1 MGKWCGKIGNAL
13 TSEIRPG
20 VWDGDDSII
29 ERPYFGEEVK
39 AARRFEKSGNGN
51 DNLNVSLELSVIADP
66 FANQNFQSMKYITFM
81 GSKWEITNVELQYPR
96 MILTI
101 GGIYNGPEPSET
113 A

>member
-1 MGKWCGKIGNAL
+1 MGKWCGKIGYAL

-20 VWDGDDSII
+20 VWDDSII
-29 ERPYFGEEVK
+29 ERQYFGEEVK
-39 AARRFEKSGNGN
+39 TARRFEKSGNVN

-81 GSKWEITNVELQYPR
+81 ESKWEITNVELQYPR

-101 GGIYNGPEPSET
+101 GGIYNGPEPEPSET

>member
-1 MGKWCGKIGNAL
+1 MAKFYGSIGYAE
-13 TSEIRPG
+13 TVETKPG
-20 VWDGDDSII
+20 VWTEQITERKYYGDIT
-29 ERPYFGEEVK
+29 RN
-39 AARRFEKSGNGN
+39 ARRLQTSGQLN
-51 DNLNVSLELSVIADP
+51 DDINVSNEISIVADP